1 LPAYLLELGLTVPP
15 GFAAVEAAYI
25 LFIAFMM
32 VSRIPTYAG
41 KTFGSRVPREW
52 VLPLFVIV
60 IAVVALLVTYT
71 FQFLVATTLIYLLLI
86 PIGFRRYRAL
96 ERLHRNAG
104 AHP

>member
-1 LPAYLLELGLTVPP
+1 
-15 GFAAVEAAYI
+15 
-25 LFIAFMM
+25 MM

-60 IAVVALLVTYT
+60 IAVVALLVTYP
-71 FQFLVATTLIYLLLI
+71 FQFLTATTILYLLLI